1 MKIDHIAIWT
11 HDLEK
16 VKKFYVKY
24 FGAKC
29 SDKYKNTKKK
39 FSSYFLTF
47 TKGDTRIELM
57 HSPYI
62 MEFLGNHASSLGL
75 THLSISVGNR
85 KKVDKLTELLRND
98 GYTIVSEPRTTGDGY
113 YESVIED
120 DEWNRIE
127 ITE

>member
-1 MKIDHIAIWT
+1 MKIEHIAIWT

-16 VKKFYVKY
+16 VRKFYIKY
-24 FGAKC
+24 FNAKS
-29 SDKYKNTKKK
+29 SDKYINIKKNFT
-39 FSSYFLTF
+39 SYFLSF
-47 TKGDTRIELM
+47 EDGDTRIELM

-85 KKVDKLTELLRND
+85 EKVDKLTELLRKD
-98 GYTIVSEPRTTGDGY
+98 GYSIVSEPRTAGDGY

-120 DEWNRIE
+120 CEWNRIE